1 MTDPLEKLFGSQA
14 RVKLLRLFL
23 FNPRHAFTL
32 PEAAQRAR
40 IRERE
45 ARREINLFLKA
56 KVLKKVRRPARARGA
71 RFALNDEFE
80 YRATLQQLL
89 LNAQERGEDIYEAL
103 KRSGAIK
110 LLILSGI
117 FTDEWEGRL
126 DLFIVGDRVKE
137 SKLRE
142 RIRRLESEI
151 GKELRYTILSSE
163 DFFYRLN
170 MNDHLVRD
178 VFDYPHRIVADR
190 LNIGLK

>member
-1 MTDPLEKLFGSQA
+1 MADPLEKLFGSQA

-23 FNPRHAFTL
+23 FNSRHAFTI

-40 IRERE
+40 TKERE
-45 ARREINLFLKA
+45 ARREITLFTKA
-56 KVLKKVRRPARARGA
+56 GLIKKVRRPARARGA
-71 RFALNDEFE
+71 RFTLNDEFE
-80 YRATLQQLL
+80 YRTVLQRLL
-89 LNAQERGEDIYEAL
+89 LNAHERGADIYDAI
-103 KRSGAIK
+103 RASGAIK

-126 DLFIVGDRVKE
+126 DLFIVGDRVQE
-137 SKLRE
+137 RKLRE

-151 GKELRYTILSSE
+151 GKELRYTLLSSE
-163 DFFYRLN
+163 DFLYRLN

-178 VFDYPHRIVADR
+178 VLDYPHRIVADR